1 MIFQREAAAA
11 AETETETETETVS
24 TKQQSEMRINDDS
37 NEAIEGDEYP
47 GEWLNLSLGGNSL
60 AATAGD
66 SDQYPQSRPVSSK
79 VFSCN
84 FCMRKF
90 YSSQALGGHQNAH
103 KRERGAA
110 KRYQSQRMMSMMG
123 LPMAMSTH
131 AVRSLGVRPHSLV
144 HKSSVSRDGA
154 ASVARFNDAYT
165 GFGMT
170 EMHFAVDVDAVDSMW
185 PGSFRLDPQLPK
197 PPSDTT
203 KLDLNLRL

>member
-1 MIFQREAAAA
+1 MIFQREDA
-11 AETETETETETVS
+11 TETESIS
-24 TKQQSEMRINDDS
+24 TKQQSELRINDDS
-37 NEAIEGDEYP
+37 NEAIEEENT

-60 AATAGD
+60 STAGD
-66 SDQYPQSRPVSSK
+66 SDPHSRPVSTK

-110 KRYQSQRMMSMMG
+110 RRYQSQRMMSLMG
-123 LPMAMSTH
+123 LPMSTH
-131 AVRSLGVRPHSLV
+131 MVRSLGVRPHSLV
-144 HKSSVSRDGA
+144 QKSSRDGA
-154 ASVARFNDAYT
+154 ANVARFNDT
-165 GFGMT
+165 HRGFGMT
-170 EMHFAVDVDAVDSMW
+170 GMHFTVDDASDFMW

-197 PPSDTT
+197 PPSDPS